1 MAGRANCARRLDSQ
15 QPHLQ
20 FRVPS
25 APQTAVLTLLGC
37 PTVKQSAQCAGGPQ
51 AVDADVEDNAVSA
64 MDPKPAVFPRLLAVR
79 AERLALKV
87 ARVFQ
92 PMNTPVPL
100 LRDVFALGS
109 HRHHVLLSLRHT

>member
-15 QPHLQ
+15 QPQLQ
-20 FRVPS
+20 SRVPS
-25 APQTAVLTLLGC
+25 VPQTVVLRLLGR
-37 PTVKQSAQCAGGPQ
+37 PTVKQSTQCARGPE
-51 AVDADVEDNAVSA
+51 AVDADVKDNAVSA
-64 MDPKPAVFPRLLAVR
+64 MDPKPAIFPCLLAVR

-100 LRDVFALGS
+100 LRDVFALGI
-109 HRHHVLLSLRHT
+109 HHHVLLSLRHT